1 MAETGIELALGLLR
15 THPETAAAVLETLPA
30 GSAAALLDDVPP
42 RIAAPVVARM
52 LPSPASRCLLR
63 IATDRAAAIINDM
76 PAAGAAQL
84 LRAWPAE
91 RRDPLLTALPNRT
104 SILIRLLLGF
114 PGTSVG
120 AWMDPEPPL
129 LPDDASAGAALDRLR
144 AEARDVERVVFVVD
158 REQQLRGRVRT
169 AELLRA
175 DPAAPLHSLIETAA
189 VTLQA
194 RGDLLGYRD
203 DPGWIPGDPLPVLAR
218 DGRVIG
224 VLSHSNMVRGLAA
237 ARPAGEGVLGD
248 PAMNLADGYWLGL
261 AALVEGLIGILP
273 AGSPAVG
280 EPVQATETPS

>member
-30 GSAAALLDDVPP
+30 GSAAALLEDVPP
-42 RIAAPVVARM
+42 RIGAPVVARM

-63 IATDRAAAIINDM
+63 METGPAAAIIRAM
-76 PAAGAAQL
+76 PPAGAAQL
-84 LRAWPAE
+84 LRAWPAQ
-91 RRDPLLTALPNRT
+91 RRDALLTALANRT
-104 SILIRLLLGF
+104 SIVIRFLLGF
-114 PGTSVG
+114 PGTAVG

-129 LPDDASAGAALDRLR
+129 LPDDTHAGAALDRLR
-144 AEARDVERVVFVVD
+144 NEARDLDRVVFVVD
-158 REQQLRGRVRT
+158 RDQHLRGRVRT

-175 DPAAPLHSLIETAA
+175 DPDARLHSLVEPAA

-203 DPGWIPGDPLPVLAR
+203 DPGWAAGDPLPVISR

-224 VLSHSNMVRGLAA
+224 VLSHSNLVRGLAA
-237 ARPAGEGVLGD
+237 ARPSGEGVLGD

-261 AALVEGLIGILP
+261 AGLVEGLIGILP

-280 EPVQATETPS
+280 ETVLGAETPT